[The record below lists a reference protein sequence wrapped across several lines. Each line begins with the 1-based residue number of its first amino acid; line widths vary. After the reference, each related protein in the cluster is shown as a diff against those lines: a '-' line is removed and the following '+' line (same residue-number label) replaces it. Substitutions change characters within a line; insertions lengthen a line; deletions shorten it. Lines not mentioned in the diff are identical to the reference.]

1 MILGAQVLYLVMNE
15 NTKHVDKIKQL
26 ESKVKTLESEMEMY
40 ESQPKMARTTTGELI
55 LFCNECEFPADDI
68 YDLGQHMYEY
78 HSEDEGND
86 KVACH
91 YCDETF
97 DTKDNVMKHR
107 KKAHKE
113 KVRQCIYFSVGNCNY
128 DDDSCWFNHSKSGK
142 SL

>member
-1 MILGAQVLYLVMNE
+1 MTLASKTRLGKRRLEMQELRKEKQTTTSKKHDKNCLDKGYSQEMEELRGKFKDLQERHDKVMNE

-68 YDLGQHMYEY
+68 YDLEQHMYEF

-86 KVACH
+86 K
-91 YCDETF
+91 
-97 DTKDNVMKHR
+97 
-107 KKAHKE
+107 
-113 KVRQCIYFSVGNCNY
+113 
-128 DDDSCWFNHSKSGK
+128 
-142 SL
+142 